1 MNSNDAV
8 RGRLVEVISQTI
20 VTSNHAARPASLS
33 RDRMALQFSMLK
45 LPISESANGPS
56 VSRPQTTTVHEQVAS
71 LARQP
76 AKPGIA
82 VGCQGWARPINRTRS
97 AGECPLTPSW
107 EAH

>member
-1 MNSNDAV
+1 MNCTDLV
-8 RGRLVEVISQTI
+8 RGRLVEVINQTI

-33 RDRMALQFSMLK
+33 RDRTALEFLTLK
-45 LPISESANGPS
+45 LPTSESANGPS
-56 VSRPQTTTVHEQVAS
+56 VPRPQTTTVPEQLAK

-82 VGCQGWARPINRTRS
+82 GSGVKDGHGQLAGGKAQG
-97 AGECPLTPSW
+97 CPLTPSW